1 MNYALHLLIYLSIY
15 GIVAISL
22 NIVSGY
28 CGLLTMAHASY
39 FAIGCYTYALATTK
53 LGLDFIPAVLLSAIV
68 ASVMSLAISLPA
80 WRLKGD
86 SFILISLAVQQMFF
100 SLFQNWTTTGSEP
113 GSWANLT
120 NGTFGL
126 SSIPKPTLLGMHIA
140 DIASTAALA
149 GTMLITCLLLSRLLL
164 LSPWARLLQ
173 SMRDDELAS
182 RGLGK
187 NVRLAKV
194 QAIAISCGLAAL
206 GGALY
211 ASYVNY
217 IDPTVAS
224 LDESML
230 VLCMVLVGGLG
241 NVRGPLVGALVLIAI
256 PELLRFVAI
265 PDAIASN
272 LRLLIYGLVLI
283 LMMHYRPQGLA
294 GNYRME

>member
-39 FAIGCYTYALATTK
+39 FAIGCYTYAVATTN
-53 LGLDFIPAVLLSAIV
+53 LGLDFIPALLLSAAV

-86 SFILISLAVQQMFF
+86 SFILVSLAVQQILF
-100 SLFQNWTTTGSEP
+100 SLCQNWTTP
-113 GSWANLT
+113 GAKPGTWANLT
-120 NGTFGL
+120 NGTFGM
-126 SSIPKPTLLGMHIA
+126 SDIPKPTLFGFHLS
-140 DIASTAALA
+140 DIGSVAALSIA
-149 GTMLITCLLLSRLLL
+149 MLVTCLLLSRLLL

-194 QAIAISCGLAAL
+194 QAIAISCGMAAL

-230 VLCMVLVGGLG
+230 VLCMVLVGGSG
-241 NVRGPLVGALVLIAI
+241 NFRVHWWARSCSLQF
-256 PELLRFVAI
+256 LRFCAL
-265 PDAIASN
+265 S
-272 LRLLIYGLVLI
+272 
-283 LMMHYRPQGLA
+283 
-294 GNYRME
+294 